1 MRRISLNSAF
11 SEGGSEGHS
20 HGSGWSGSVGQELQ
34 ESYMR
39 QVSKFPP
46 LSPEEESALTKEYG
60 DAKQKLFGLLRR
72 YPSIFIEIMKG
83 IRTDES
89 YGRITNYFV
98 LEDTDSDDENNVRQ
112 MMVHVSSNLLNMIPG
127 VVPSWRYNEVLK
139 PNEFWNMLEP
149 LKPRHYLFKKACILL
164 EDEQWRKQVMTPK
177 DWRAI
182 QETIAT
188 SREIM
193 TRVSNKLV
201 EHNLR
206 LVISIAGR
214 YMNCGIQLQ
223 DLVQEGNIGLM
234 NSIERFDYTLGHR
247 FSTYAS
253 YWIRQAITRNITN
266 HSRIIRMPA
275 NTVALVSQIRL
286 EERHILNETGE
297 EATPEMLAERVGISP
312 AKVRALQEM
321 MQQPISLHS
330 IISEDKV
337 LEDTI
342 ADQEASKPSDSSDLE
357 NLKEAVAKLLDVLT
371 ERERKIVCMHFGI
384 NGEEP
389 QTLTTIGREL
399 GLSRER
405 IRQLELRALHKLRLP
420 SALKIVEGYSKF

>member
-1 MRRISLNSAF
+1 
-11 SEGGSEGHS
+11 
-20 HGSGWSGSVGQELQ
+20 
-34 ESYMR
+34 
-39 QVSKFPP
+39 
-46 LSPEEESALTKEYG
+46 
-60 DAKQKLFGLLRR
+60 
-72 YPSIFIEIMKG
+72 
-83 IRTDES
+83 
-89 YGRITNYFV
+89 
-98 LEDTDSDDENNVRQ
+98 
-112 MMVHVSSNLLNMIPG
+112 
-127 VVPSWRYNEVLK
+127 
-139 PNEFWNMLEP
+139 
-149 LKPRHYLFKKACILL
+149 
-164 EDEQWRKQVMTPK
+164 
-177 DWRAI
+177 
-182 QETIAT
+182 
-188 SREIM
+188 
-193 TRVSNKLV
+193 
-201 EHNLR
+201 
-206 LVISIAGR
+206 
-214 YMNCGIQLQ
+214 
-223 DLVQEGNIGLM
+223 
-234 NSIERFDYTLGHR
+234 
-247 FSTYAS
+247 
-253 YWIRQAITRNITN
+253 
-266 HSRIIRMPA
+266 MPA

>member
-1 MRRISLNSAF
+1 MRRISLNNAF
-11 SEGGSEGHS
+11 SEAGGDGRPARPV
-20 HGSGWSGSVGQELQ
+20 WSGSIGQELQ

-46 LSPEEESALTKEYG
+46 LSYEEESALTKEYG
-60 DAKQKLFGLLRR
+60 DAKMALFGVLRR

-83 IRTDES
+83 IRGDEN

-98 LEDTDSDDENNVRQ
+98 LEDMDSDDENNVRQ
-112 MMVHVSSNLLNMIPG
+112 VMVQALSQILRLQPG
-127 VVPSWRYNEVLK
+127 QAQAFCYNEVLASVD
-139 PNEFWNMLEP
+139 FWNMIEP

-164 EDEQWRKQVMTPK
+164 EDEEWRKRVLTTK

-182 QETIAT
+182 QSIVHS
-188 SREIM
+188 SRETM
-193 TRVSNKLV
+193 SRVSNKLV

-214 YMNCGIQLQ
+214 YMNCGIPLQ

-275 NTVALVSQIRL
+275 NTVALVSQIRT

-297 EATPEMLAERVGISP
+297 EATPEMLAERIGISP

-330 IISEDKV
+330 IVSEDKLLV
-337 LEDTI
+337 DTI
-342 ADQEASKPSDSSDLE
+342 ADHDSPRPADSSDME
-357 NLKEAVAKLLDVLT
+357 NLKDAVAKLLNVLT
-371 ERERKIVCMHFGI
+371 ERERKILCMHFGI
-384 NGEEP
+384 NGEEQ
-389 QTLTTIGREL
+389 QTLTTISKEL

-405 IRQLELRALHKLRLP
+405 IRQLEMRALHKLRMP
-420 SALKIVEGYSKF
+420 SALKILEGYTR